1 MKKKKKSSP
10 QILSPE
16 NYIRQRAHN
25 LPVFKCFVNDGWDE
39 DGLAHVTIARK
50 HVNGNVTYCSC
61 LVDLKCLGIKDTLYQ
76 FNVPE
81 CEFDEYKDKLETDIG
96 LIECEYNLVHNIIHA
111 GWEYAEDIGFEPH
124 KDFLS
129 ITQYMLEEDSDAIP
143 LIDIHCGGENGKPLF
158 VQGPLEDDTMAEM
171 IVSRLEKRL
180 GAGNYDYVL
189 GWDNPFDDPYDDEED
204 DEEDFFD
211 EYSGN
216 SYKENAAIFLEL
228 TRYLE
233 NAGPEDAAFTD
244 DSDDE
249 DPEEEERFKRI
260 ETLTDMLY
268 GDLTDLKKVEG
279 MVGKWRKESYGYT
292 VTHAAYWQMLGLK
305 NEDEITYEDLSYLT
319 KEDDH
324 DKLQQYARERWGELP
339 YVELL
344 EIQSLDDLSEKKA
357 KIAGALKQYPD
368 HALLKL
374 EEKARRIQDKKLKK
388 TELSFR
394 SLFGERTEITPHEYV
409 SWQVGKLHYFAST
422 RDLAGI
428 EALSLF
434 NDSEI
439 HTEHDQTGMFLSIL
453 YAMRISVLRLFLL
466 ES

>member
-1 MKKKKKSSP
+1 MKKKKKPSP

-16 NYIRQRAHN
+16 NYIRQRARN

-81 CEFDEYKDKLETDIG
+81 YEFDEYKDKLETDIG

-158 VQGPLEDDTMAEM
+158 VQGPLEDDTMAGM

-233 NAGPEDAAFTD
+233 NAGPE
-244 DSDDE
+244 
-249 DPEEEERFKRI
+249 EEERFKRI

-292 VTHAAYWQMLGLK
+292 VTNAAYWQMLGLK

-344 EIQSLDDLSEKKA
+344 EIQSLDDPSEKKA

-374 EEKARRIQDKKLKK
+374 EEKAIRIQDKKLKK

-439 HTEHDQTGMFLSIL
+439 HTEHDQTGMSLSIL